1 MEKFYTPKEVAQIL
15 GVSVNYLAKN
25 RNPKYNKNKDG
36 SIKNSVLPFVLIG
49 RCVRYPQ
56 SELERFIEQNKIKQN

>member
-1 MEKFYTPKEVAQIL
+1 MEKFYTPKEVAKIL
-15 GVSVNYLAKN
+15 GVSENYLAKN

-36 SIKNSVLPFVLIG
+36 SIKNSVLPFVQIG

-56 SELERFIEQNKIKQN
+56 SEIERFVEQNKVTLN